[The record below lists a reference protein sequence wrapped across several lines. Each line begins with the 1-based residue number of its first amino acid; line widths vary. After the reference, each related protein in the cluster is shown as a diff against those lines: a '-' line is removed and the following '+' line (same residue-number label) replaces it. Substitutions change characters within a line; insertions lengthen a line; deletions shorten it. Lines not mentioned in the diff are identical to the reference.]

1 MKHAGKE
8 IYNIIKNKR
17 LKQKD
22 VANMLNMS
30 TVNLSKIFK
39 KESIDASLL
48 EKITK
53 TLNIPINYFFDE
65 STPLIVEEPQSEYR
79 KEIKCR
85 NCNQLEKIISVQER
99 LIDRL
104 EKELE
109 QFRLTKK

>member
-1 MKHAGKE
+1 MKHAGKV
-8 IYNIIKNKR
+8 IYDTIKNKR
-17 LKQKD
+17 LKQKE
-22 VANMLNMS
+22 VAKMLDMS

-53 TLNIPINYFFDE
+53 TLNIPISYFFEDNALLTVDE
-65 STPLIVEEPQSEYR
+65 PEAEYK
-79 KEIKCR
+79 KENKCA
-85 NCNQLEKIISVQER
+85 NCSRLEKIISVQER

-109 QFRLTKK
+109 QLRIAKK